1 MERAVGVLEVLEKVL
16 LPTLAEYP
24 DDDISLLAAVS
35 IYHHNLL
42 KHAMGA
48 NDTFSTK
55 AVALAHHLF
64 ELEGKMNTTD
74 TRSARSNMMDEAGA
88 DETDDTNTKS
98 ARSDAANEAVVE
110 ETDAT
115 TSDDWE
121 QL

>member
-48 NDTFSTK
+48 NDTSTK

-74 TRSARSNMMDEAGA
+74 TRSARSNMMDEVGA
-88 DETDDTNTKS
+88 DETDDTNTRS

-121 QL
+121 KL